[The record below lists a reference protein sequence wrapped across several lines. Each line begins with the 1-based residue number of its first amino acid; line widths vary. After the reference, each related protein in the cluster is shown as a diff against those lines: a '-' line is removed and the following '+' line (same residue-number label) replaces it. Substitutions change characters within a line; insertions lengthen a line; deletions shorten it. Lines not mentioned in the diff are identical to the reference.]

1 MAAPTTVLSEE
12 ESYRLEQAQMPDG
25 VLIELKVPKLS
36 APSQELSE
44 KGLQEYGSEQA
55 INGAMITPM
64 AGSAGRTL
72 YSLREVEFFLK
83 SVDSMD
89 FVNTKQDMIGYV
101 DFKLLARWVEEVLT
115 DTELAD
121 AVRDLL
127 SQEDTYGKVL
137 PFVKSLLQSRIAAF
151 RQCLTD
157 AEAADEAIQQ

>member
-1 MAAPTTVLSEE
+1 MAAPTIVLSEE
-12 ESYRLEQAQMPDG
+12 ESHRQEQAQMPDG

-44 KGLQEYGSEQA
+44 KGLQEYASEQA

-83 SVDSMD
+83 SADSMD
-89 FVNTKQDMIGYV
+89 FMNAQQDAIGYV
-101 DFKLLARWVEEVLT
+101 DFKLLARWVEEVIT

-137 PFVKSLLQSRIAAF
+137 PFVKSLLQERIAAY
-151 RQCLTD
+151 RQCVAG
-157 AEAADEAIQQ
+157 AEAVDEAIQQ